1 MELKE
6 TVTLEDTIKLMTS
19 DDYKKRFKAE
29 YIQLE
34 IRCEKLESMIE
45 KYKAGTLDF
54 ETDCPIELLEKQLEH
69 MREYLWLLEERSF
82 IEGIALFA
90 INPMEKEIRYV
101 L

>member
-34 IRCEKLESMIE
+34 IRCEKLASMIE
-45 KYKAGTLDF
+45 QYKAGTLDF
-54 ETDCPIELLEKQLEH
+54 KTDCPIELLEKQLKH
-69 MREYLWLLEERSF
+69 MREYLWVLEERSF
-82 IEGIALFA
+82 IEEINLFA
-90 INPMEKEIRYV
+90 INPMEKGIRYV